1 MVIKAIIKKKLD
13 GNKPIKAY
21 ADVSIDDSIVIHGVA
36 VVESEKGRYISMPFA
51 KWTNKDGEEKTRDIV
66 HPITSSARK
75 QIESAVFAAYDS
87 YSENN

>member
-1 MVIKAIIKKKLD
+1 
-13 GNKPIKAY
+13 
-21 ADVSIDDSIVIHGVA
+21 
-36 VVESEKGRYISMPFA
+36 MPFA